1 MFFPRSQAACYI
13 FETTASCNRVSAQMG
28 PTGDQ
33 KGLFMFWFIPAFF
46 LTALLYASVGFG
58 GGSTYTALLA
68 LGGIDAKILPA
79 ISLMCNIVVVSGGTI
94 RFSRAGLL
102 DWRRA
107 LPLALVAAPF
117 AFLGGYTPIKE
128 KTFLTLLAVSLI
140 FAGLAL
146 LLQKEREEGSVTGL
160 PSGPFARFALPFSA
174 AIGYLAG
181 LVGIGGGIFLAP
193 YLHLTTWAKAK
204 QIAATA
210 SLFILI
216 NSVAGLVGQSIKLAK
231 AGQVP
236 DLVQHW
242 PLIVS
247 VLVGGQLGSMLGIR
261 LLSPRL
267 VRVMTGVLTLYVA
280 VQLLWKLYF

>member
-1 MFFPRSQAACYI
+1 MW
-13 FETTASCNRVSAQMG
+13 
-28 PTGDQ
+28 
-33 KGLFMFWFIPAFF
+33 LIPAFF
-46 LTALLYASVGFG
+46 ITALLYASVGFG

-79 ISLMCNIVVVSGGTI
+79 ISLACNIVVVTGGTI
-94 RFSRAGLL
+94 RFTRAGLL

-117 AFLGGYTPIKE
+117 AFLGGMTPIKE
-128 KTFLTLLAVSLI
+128 KSFLTLLAVSLV

-146 LLQKEREEGSVTGL
+146 LLQRDQEGQAESVGSASPLSRMT
-160 PSGPFARFALPFSA
+160 LPFSA

-181 LVGIGGGIFLAP
+181 IVGIGGGIFLAP
-193 YLHLTTWAKAK
+193 FLHLTHWAKAK

-216 NSVAGLVGQSIKLAK
+216 NSVSGLIGQTKKLAD
-231 AGQVP
+231 AGQFP
-236 DLVQHW
+236 DLAQHW
-242 PLIVS
+242 PLALA
-247 VLVGGQLGSMLGIR
+247 VLVGGQIGSAMGIR

-267 VRVMTGVLTLYVA
+267 VRVFTGVLTLYVA
-280 VQLLWKLYF
+280 GSLLWKVYGA